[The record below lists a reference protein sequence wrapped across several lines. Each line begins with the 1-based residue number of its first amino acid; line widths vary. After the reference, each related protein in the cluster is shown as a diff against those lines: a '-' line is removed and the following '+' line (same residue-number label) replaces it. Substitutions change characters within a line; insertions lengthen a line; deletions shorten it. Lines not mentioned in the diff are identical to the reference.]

1 MYNNRIQYIVHSRLL
16 SKHFLLQLSFLKD
29 WVSLLFANSVS
40 PDVRPWWEVKGEI
53 LTFGSPDPWKMHFQ
67 HTFWL
72 QRTSCPWLINT
83 IFPCE
88 YYGLVIKQTKSH
100 HPNQC
105 IKVGNKPPKAALFV
119 VHTILFFVFRH
130 DWVIRSCLVQTF
142 PFYVWANI
150 VQFQ

>member
-1 MYNNRIQYIVHSRLL
+1 MLL
-16 SKHFLLQLSFLKD
+16 SKHVCLQLFFLKD
-29 WVSLLFANSVS
+29 WFSLLLAKSLS
-40 PDVRPWWEVKGEI
+40 PEVHPWWALKEGI
-53 LTFGSPDPWKMHFQ
+53 STFGSPDPWKMHFQ

-119 VHTILFFVFRH
+119 VHTILFFYIQTWLGH
-130 DWVIRSCLVQTF
+130 SVILSSDFSFLCMSKRCSISVI
-142 PFYVWANI
+142 YS
-150 VQFQ
+150 